1 MIYRIW
7 KGPANN
13 PERRMTYKPPTDF
26 RPRPR
31 LRLSEIERLIKQYR
45 IIVPCPSRQTLIRMC
60 EQGTLET
67 PTGAPGRGGWE
78 VYEDSFWKW
87 AGYIPEMETM

>member
-1 MIYRIW
+1 MNAI
-7 KGPANN
+7 KL
-13 PERRMTYKPPTDF
+13 PPNF

-31 LRLSEIERLIKQYR
+31 LRLSEIERIIRQTR

-67 PTGAPGRGGWE
+67 PTGTSGPSGWE

-87 AGYIPEMETM
+87 AGYIPETAA